1 VRGVT
6 RLRTAIRFVL
16 VVVLAPTSLLA
27 LDPAKRATQY
37 THDVWQSRGDLPLD
51 SVQAVIQSSDGYLWI
66 GTPNGLLRFDGITL
80 TPFDTRE
87 TPGFPNNNV
96 QALATS
102 RRGGIWVGTEGGL
115 VYLRDG
121 HATTYTTAN
130 GLPNNVVRALHA
142 DRDDNLWIGMHGG
155 GVARFRDGRFD
166 VYGTAQGLSNNVVRA
181 LLRDRNGDMW
191 IGTDAGGLNRLRDG
205 VITVYTAA
213 DGLGDNSIWALLE
226 DSRGRLWI
234 GTAGAGVR
242 ERLPDG
248 RFEARAMGLP
258 SRFVRTMV
266 EDRDGSLWVG
276 TEGGG
281 LHRYRHGELSSFRQE
296 QDLSSD
302 TVRALLEDREGSLW
316 IGTIGGGLNRLRD
329 AKFTTLTTREGLR
342 SDLTRVVY
350 EDRNRNLWIGTD
362 GGGLHR
368 LTGNALSHYTTSTGL
383 SGNTIRAV
391 LQDRTGGVWVG
402 TLNAGLN
409 YIRGRR
415 ITRIAVA
422 DQTVRSL
429 LEDRDGS
436 IWIGTYGGGL
446 NRYANGRVSTYTTR
460 DGLSSDFITA
470 LAQSQDGTLWIGTNG
485 GGLNRFAAGQ
495 FAAYTSGDG
504 LVDPQV
510 RSLYVDAGN
519 QLWIGTASGGICRRV
534 HDRFACYST
543 RHGLPS
549 DGIFQILE
557 DDRGRLW
564 MSSPRGIF
572 HVTRSDF
579 DAVDRKTASSVSA
592 TAYGTSDGMP
602 TVECSGGGQPA
613 GWKSAD
619 GRLWFATTRGIVVVD
634 PHQAQPNAVA
644 PPVVVEQIF
653 VDHRPVQHANG
664 SLEVGPGVA
673 SLEVRYTGL
682 SLIAPEKVQFKYMLR
697 GFDRD
702 WVPAGTRR
710 AAFYT
715 KLPPGRYEFVVSA
728 SNSDGVWN
736 EQGASLA
743 LRVRPFFY
751 QTPAFM
757 VFVAV
762 VLAGGVWAVHRDR
775 VQRVRQRLGAIVAE
789 RNRMARELH
798 DTVEQG
804 MMAVSMQLQAA
815 ALKLGDSTTARQ
827 HLKSAQEMLNESLA
841 ETRRTVRGLRSPAL
855 EGAALP
861 TAVARVIKQLTNGT
875 AIATNV
881 RVSGVPDQIQPRVE
895 DELLRIAQ
903 ESVTNAM
910 KHAQAQR
917 IDVELTHRD
926 GRLRLSVRDDGCGFE
941 PACALAPP
949 EGHFGLVGMRER
961 ARRLGGELTVRTA
974 PSEGTEIIVEV
985 PLP

>member
-1 VRGVT
+1 M
-6 RLRTAIRFVL
+6 
-16 VVVLAPTSLLA
+16 
-27 LDPAKRATQY
+27 
-37 THDVWQSRGDLPLD
+37 
-51 SVQAVIQSSDGYLWI
+51 
-66 GTPNGLLRFDGITL
+66 
-80 TPFDTRE
+80 
-87 TPGFPNNNV
+87 
-96 QALATS
+96 
-102 RRGGIWVGTEGGL
+102 
-115 VYLRDG
+115 
-121 HATTYTTAN
+121 
-130 GLPNNVVRALHA
+130 RALHA

-191 IGTDAGGLNRLRDG
+191 VGTDAGGLNRLRDG
-205 VITVYTAA
+205 VITVYRAA

-226 DSRGRLWI
+226 DSSGRLWI

-248 RFEARAMGLP
+248 RFEARATGLP

-266 EDRDGSLWVG
+266 EDRDGSLWIG

-302 TVRALLEDREGSLW
+302 SVRALLEDREGSLW

-368 LTGNALSHYTTSTGL
+368 LTGNALSYYTTSTGL

-409 YIRGRR
+409 YIRGRT

-485 GGLNRFAAGQ
+485 GGLNRFADGQ

-504 LVDPQV
+504 LIDPQV
-510 RSLYVDAGN
+510 RSLYVDAEN

-543 RHGLPS
+543 RQGLPG

-579 DAVDRKTASSVSA
+579 DAVDNKTASSVSA

-634 PHQAQPNAVA
+634 PHQMRPNAVA
-644 PPVVVEQIF
+644 PPVVVEQIL
-653 VDHRPVQHANG
+653 VDHRPAQHANG

-715 KLPPGRYEFVVSA
+715 NLPPGRYEFVVSA
-728 SNSDGVWN
+728 SNSDGVWA

-762 VLAGGVWAVHRDR
+762 VFAGGVWAVHRDR
-775 VQRVRQRLGAIVAE
+775 VQRVRQRLGTIVAE

-815 ALKLGDSTTARQ
+815 ALKLGDSATARQ

-855 EGAALP
+855 EGAALG
-861 TAVARVIKQLTNGT
+861 TALARVIKQLTDGT
-875 AIATNV
+875 AITTNV

-917 IDVELTHRD
+917 IDVELTRRD

-941 PACALAPP
+941 PAFALAPP